1 MTVWNASQ
9 NSLIGQLVYTIYS
22 QCYEESSHLHHL
34 LFIYSLLSS
43 PGIALSKCRCWCPVA
58 AVCWIIKYTGPWK
71 VQRCREGDG
80 LQDLTVNEVDVT
92 LSKAMAHSNEL
103 VQRARQLQAHFQQ
116 AQRGMLEINRLC
128 DQADSSI
135 VQGQTLLN
143 RSAHRIHELKQ
154 ALERHQQALGTAPD
168 ISRWPCW
175 DARCMTC
182 GEVARMAR
190 FGSLKVGKCQE
201 WLRKTWGLTAE
212 HLQ

>member
-1 MTVWNASQ
+1 MK
-9 NSLIGQLVYTIYS
+9 SLHIYIIYS
-22 QCYEESSHLHHL
+22 FVISRHCFVKMPLLVSCCCCSVLDLRHGAMESS
-34 LFIYSLLSS
+34 
-43 PGIALSKCRCWCPVA
+43 A
-58 AVCWIIKYTGPWK
+58 AG
-71 VQRCREGDG
+71 RDGDG

-128 DQADSSI
+128 NQADSSI